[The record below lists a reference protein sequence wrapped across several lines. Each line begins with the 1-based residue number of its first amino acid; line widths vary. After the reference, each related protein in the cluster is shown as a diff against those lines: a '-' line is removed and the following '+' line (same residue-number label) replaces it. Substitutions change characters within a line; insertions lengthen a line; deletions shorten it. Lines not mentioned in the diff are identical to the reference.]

1 MGCLVRSAPPG
12 SLFNPW
18 IPSFAGV
25 PAVLPNFFSMAVT
38 PVNLGDYGSTPSN
51 IYATYD
57 ECIIPGMLPSFSP
70 ELYHTSRI
78 KPHGRK
84 LEHQP
89 SEGSNV
95 INFEAPYNASQL
107 FPITSAQTIGNPPS
121 QNTSKLLKKKDLG
134 KGNKKK
140 IDSGITYCDK
150 DKVIIEG
157 EKEPEEDKQKSPAR
171 ISVRKQK
178 KGNKYRRKKTKSKI
192 AQIKWLE
199 YKTLHVPAFRYR
211 NVFKCILRNMHSYT
225 NENKEKLMDTL
236 LGKGYPRDCIVDT
249 FKEIEQFKPR
259 EFPCEIVRRP
269 KIKIDEILRQRSPRL
284 HILREVLQYMLDR
297 LLNNEFLQV
306 HNSNRP
312 IYIEACEDYIK
323 RANAV
328 LDN

>member
-1 MGCLVRSAPPG
+1 MGVT
-12 SLFNPW
+12 SL
-18 IPSFAGV
+18 
-25 PAVLPNFFSMAVT
+25 
-38 PVNLGDYGSTPSN
+38 NLGDYGSTPSN
-51 IYATYD
+51 FYTTYD
-57 ECIIPGMLPSFSP
+57 KYIIPGILPPFSP

-78 KPHGRK
+78 RSHGRR
-84 LEHQP
+84 LERQSP
-89 SEGSNV
+89 EDRNV
-95 INFEAPYNASQL
+95 IDSKGPYNAGQL
-107 FPITSAQTIGNPPS
+107 FPITNAQIIGKPACPG
-121 QNTSKLLKKKDLG
+121 TSKFFKKKDLG

-150 DKVIIEG
+150 NKVIIEA
-157 EKEPEEDKQKSPAR
+157 EKEPEEDKQKPPAK
-171 ISVRKQK
+171 ISVKKQK
-178 KGNKYRRKKTKSKI
+178 KANKYRRKKTKSKV

-284 HILREVLQYMLDR
+284 HILREVLQYMLDK

-306 HNSNRP
+306 HSSNRP
-312 IYIEACEDYIK
+312 IYVEACEDYIK